1 MKKRQDSLLSV
12 ARSLDAKDENSR
24 FLRLYEAH
32 AVSQRAQNVRRKR
45 TKEMSD
51 GCPGIS
57 FFFFKGNFS
66 TVCRFQSNTTQT
78 VFPGNRKKRRKK

>member
-12 ARSLDAKDENSR
+12 ARSLDAKDENSG

-57 FFFFKGNFS
+57 FFSLKEIS
-66 TVCRFQSNTTQT
+66 LQCV
-78 VFPGNRKKRRKK
+78 VFNLTRHKQCFPVTKKRRKK